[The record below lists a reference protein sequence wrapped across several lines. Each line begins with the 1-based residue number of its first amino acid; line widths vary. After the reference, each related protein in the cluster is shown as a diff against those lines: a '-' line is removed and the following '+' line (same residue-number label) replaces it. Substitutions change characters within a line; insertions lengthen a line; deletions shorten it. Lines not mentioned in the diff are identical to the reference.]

1 MTKAIYQS
9 PASLP
14 VRLRTE
20 GMMAA
25 SLPIG
30 GSTDETTGEE
40 KKVGTESAVLSN
52 DRKNSSSGVWKWM
65 GD

>member
-1 MTKAIYQS
+1 MKAEYQS

-25 SLPIG
+25 SLTIG
-30 GSTDETTGEE
+30 GSTDESGNTGTV
-40 KKVGTESAVLSN
+40 KTETQILSN

-65 GD
+65 DD